1 MKNDLLAQRK
11 VLEQNWSKYVFAQ
24 QKPNIN
30 EPLIDSWERSSQHL
44 NPLRPNIPVYDPEE
58 TEKEWR
64 DSLLYKAASPLLEE
78 IKRTADDSNYIVAI
92 CDGKGK
98 LLWTHSSRFMQRR
111 AEQLH
116 FVPGGILSEQG
127 AGTNALDLALRNIQP
142 SRVFSAEHYMQ
153 AFHDWVCYSSPI
165 RDPQSGLPLGV
176 LDFSSSWQN
185 ANTLGLMTA
194 TALARYIEARLLHYR
209 IEQQE
214 QGFRQKPQRLELNF
228 CGEPELRF
236 EGEKVKLSPRQYEIM
251 ALLALHPEG
260 LSLESLHAHL
270 YGDKAIS
277 LSTLKAEV
285 STLRQVLKGEIGS
298 RPYSLNV
305 GYQADFLEIQSL
317 LQDGDIRAACY
328 LYKGSLL
335 KFSESPSLKE
345 WRVYLDNA
353 LQAALLKTGSP
364 ELLWHYSKYQ
374 PDDFEVLLK
383 LVGALPANDPRLAML
398 RARLELLDFK
408 A

>member
-11 VLEQNWSKYVFAQ
+11 TLEQSWTKYVYSQ
-24 QKPNIN
+24 QKPSLNAS
-30 EPLIDSWERSSQHL
+30 LFDSWERSSQHL
-44 NPLRPNIPVYDPEE
+44 NPLRPSIPVFDPDE

-64 DSLLYKAASPLLEE
+64 DSLLYKAARPILEE
-78 IKRTADDSNYIVAI
+78 IKRTADESNYIVAI

-165 RDPQSGLPLGV
+165 RDPQTGLPLGV
-176 LDFSSSWQN
+176 LDFSSFWH
-185 ANTLGLMTA
+185 NTNSLGLMTA
-194 TALARYIEARLLHYR
+194 TALARYIEARLLHYKSEHK
-209 IEQQE
+209 EQAIKPGE
-214 QGFRQKPQRLELNF
+214 QHLELDF
-228 CGEPELRF
+228 LGKPELRF
-236 EGEKVKLSPRQYEIM
+236 EGQKLRLSPRQYEIL
-251 ALLALHPEG
+251 ALLALYPEG
-260 LSLESLHAHL
+260 LNLEALHAHL
-270 YGDKAIS
+270 YGDKTIS
-277 LSTLKAEV
+277 LNTLKAEV
-285 STLRQVLKGEIGS
+285 STLRQILKGQIGS
-298 RPYSLNV
+298 RPYSLNLT
-305 GYQADFLEIQSL
+305 YRADFLDLQSA
-317 LQDGDIRAACY
+317 LQEGDVRAACSFY
-328 LYKGSLL
+328 TGSLME
-335 KFSESPSLKE
+335 FSESPTLRE
-345 WRVYLDNA
+345 WRIYLDQA
-353 LQAALLKTGSP
+353 LQTAVLKTAAP

-383 LVGALPANDPRLAML
+383 LRAVLPASDPRLGML
-398 RARLELLDFK
+398 KARLELLGFK